1 MTDLRPILSF
11 LADLR
16 RHNDKIWFE
25 ANRPRFDAARATF
38 AEFLGGLIGELR
50 TSDRLGDLDPKKCM
64 ARIYRDV
71 RFARDKS
78 PYKTNFAAM
87 IAPGGWNS
95 GERGYYLSLA
105 PNGKSIVAGGIYMPD
120 ATQLGKFRD
129 AIAEDSST
137 FKRIVR
143 RKVFVETFGEV
154 SGERLKTAPKGYDRE
169 HPDMDLLR
177 LKHVVAAR
185 EFSDAEVTKRDFG
198 RRVTAACGALRP
210 FVNYL
215 SSVVG

>member
-11 LADLR
+11 LADLG
-16 RHNDKIWFE
+16 RHNEKAWFE
-25 ANRPRFDAARATF
+25 ASRSRYAAARATF
-38 AEFLGGLIGELR
+38 EEFLGGLIGELR
-50 TSDRLGDLDPKKCM
+50 ASDRLGDLQPKKCM

-87 IAPGGWNS
+87 IASGGWNS
-95 GERGYYLSLA
+95 DERGYYLSLA
-105 PNGKSIVAGGIYMPD
+105 PNGKSMVAGGIYMPD
-120 ATQLGKFRD
+120 AKQLGKFRD
-129 AIAEDSST
+129 AIAEDSSR

-143 RKVFVETFGEV
+143 QKEFVAMFGEV
-154 SGERLKTAPKGYDRE
+154 NGERLKTVPKGYDRE
-169 HPDMDLLR
+169 HPDIDLLR

-185 EFSDAEVTKRDFG
+185 EFSDAEVGKRDFSK
-198 RRVTAACGALRP
+198 RVVSACRTLRP

-215 SSVVG
+215 SAVVG

>member
-11 LADLR
+11 LSDLG
-16 RHNDKIWFE
+16 RHNEKPWFE
-25 ANRPRFDAARATF
+25 ANRQRYDAARATF
-38 AEFLGGLIGELR
+38 EEFLGGLIDALR
-50 TSDRLGDLDPKKCM
+50 ATDRLGDLEPKKCV

-71 RFARDKS
+71 RFSRDKS

-105 PNGKSIVAGGIYMPD
+105 PKGKTMVAGGIYMPD
-120 ATQLGKFRD
+120 AKQLGKFRD
-129 AIAEDSST
+129 AIADDSST

-143 RKVFVETFGEV
+143 QKEFVATFGHV
-154 SGERLKTAPKGYDRE
+154 DGARLKTAPKGYDRD
-169 HPDMDLLR
+169 HPDIDLLR
-177 LKHVVAAR
+177 LKHVVASR
-185 EFSDAEVTKRDFG
+185 EFSDAEVAKADFSKR
-198 RRVTAACGALRP
+198 VLSACRTLRP
-210 FVNYL
+210 FVSYL

>member
-11 LADLR
+11 LADLG
-16 RHNDKIWFE
+16 RHNEKAWFE
-25 ANRPRFDAARATF
+25 ANRPRYDAARATF
-38 AEFLGGLIGELR
+38 GEFLGEVIDELR
-50 TSDRLGDLDPKKCM
+50 ASDRLGDLEPKKCM

-71 RFARDKS
+71 RFSRDKS

-105 PNGKSIVAGGIYMPD
+105 PNGNSMVAGGIYMPD
-120 ATQLGKFRD
+120 ATELGKFRD
-129 AIAEDSST
+129 AIAEDSSK

-143 RKVFVETFGEV
+143 RKEFVAMFGEV
-154 SGERLKTAPKGYDRE
+154 NGERLKTAPKGYDRE
-169 HPDMDLLR
+169 HPDINLLR

-185 EFSDAEVTKRDFG
+185 EFSDAEVVKRDFPK
-198 RRVTAACGALRP
+198 RVLAACRALRP